1 MYRDPF
7 FNMHVQAPEM
17 ERLRQEMNRLF
28 TNFPSVV
35 RPAPAYPALNAWTN
49 EEGAVVTAE
58 LPGCNP
64 DAIDLA
70 IVGDTLTITGA
81 REPEEVAEDAVYHRR
96 ERGCGRFQ
104 RSLQLPFEIEA
115 AKVEATF
122 DKGVLHIALPRAEAS
137 KPKKIAIKIG

>member
-1 MYRDPF
+1 MYSPF
-7 FNMHVQAPEM
+7 FNMHVQTPEM
-17 ERLRQEMNRLF
+17 ERLRQEMNRVF
-28 TNFPSVV
+28 TNFPSCV
-35 RPAPAYPALNAWTN
+35 RQAPAYPAMNVWTN
-49 EEGAVVTAE
+49 ENGAVVTAE
-58 LPGCNP
+58 LPGCSP
-64 DAIDLA
+64 ESIDLA

-81 REPEEVAEDAVYHRR
+81 REPEEVAENATYHRR

-104 RSLQLPFEIEA
+104 RSLQLPFEIET